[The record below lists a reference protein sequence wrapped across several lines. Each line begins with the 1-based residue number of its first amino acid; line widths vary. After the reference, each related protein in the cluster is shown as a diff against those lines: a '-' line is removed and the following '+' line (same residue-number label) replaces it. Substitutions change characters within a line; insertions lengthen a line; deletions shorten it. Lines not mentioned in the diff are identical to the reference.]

1 MKSIKVRLTKI
12 DGRLDF
18 KNNLINFTIFFE
30 DDSALR
36 ELSKR
41 YVLDDDVGEFV
52 KNFIAQIKQD
62 CKKRHQGY
70 GTDIL
75 EGFVQVYLD
84 EKEAGDTEE
93 KIINAI
99 NKVKLNVKNFRRIKS
114 ADDYMNKYYALS
126 KIKIDL

>member
-1 MKSIKVRLTKI
+1 MKSVKVRLTKI

-41 YVLDDDVGEFV
+41 YLLDDDVGEFV

-62 CKKRHQGY
+62 CNKRHQGY

-75 EGFVQVYLD
+75 ESFVQVYLD